1 MCRLFAV
8 TRLLFHW
15 NEEMSEENHSKPTY
29 SEQREIECQTELVN
43 AHYEEEEEEDD
54 DDGLYG
60 LLKLPQDND
69 GSGQYPS
76 VQDISN
82 INTEQLMKM
91 ESLKKN
97 DFTINSKNLLRWTKV
112 ITPSKFAEQPV
123 EEASWEILS
132 KTYSKMKKVI
142 HTAGKHKNVI
152 PKKAKTDSKHL
163 RNISL
168 FNQSQANDIVQEE
181 GMFIAESIDATNL
194 ENTLIPDQY
203 LGNQTILSNVQNI
216 ISSETF
222 SEPNNSFQ
230 TTPIQ
235 NKQFIAE
242 NITQVVIPFEENI
255 VKPEE
260 QYREEENKLEQ
271 AVHFLQETV
280 TGVGISQQHLKQENN
295 SQIMKNVQT
304 NTQTYT
310 KQQQPTLNLEKL
322 IETLRNHGKG
332 INTLDHL
339 LSNEEGEIKVNGAPL
354 KFILVEQS
362 EDANLPS
369 TEILTSTNEHDT
381 IGNIKY
387 FVHSSIKADNL
398 SDIPSKK
405 NTYSMPLV
413 SDANTSKE
421 ETPGVNDLLNKN
433 FIAGS
438 LDKDKLKADE
448 YHEMLKAANKIL
460 RTKVSDEKNLTD
472 KERKY
477 RCDICSASFKKSCN
491 LSAHKRI
498 HNNDRRFSCHICSQK
513 FYVGTKLRSHMRI
526 HTNTKP
532 FVCNICKKAFREKSV
547 LKNHIL
553 THTGKKEF
561 ECSICKKKFFRKSKL
576 DIHMRIHSD
585 NKPYKCEHCNR
596 SFAVIYYYR
605 KHVKKHAVK
614 KEFEC
619 DICRKGFHLK
629 ENYKCHLLSHDKSK
643 RIQCEKCLKTFIK
656 ESLLKNH
663 NCLGMPVKSAMSQ
676 FLCDQCS
683 NSFSSK
689 SQLLIHL
696 KEHRGEDVFYCKI
709 CNKPFLHEYLL
720 KRHKVVHSDKKPY
733 KCRVCK
739 VEFSWISSLR
749 THIMTKH
756 KDKIREQEKEMK
768 HNDGVDLAGEI
779 TEERNRR
786 IGSETEFMEEKS
798 DTQLDAQ
805 ISPHTENVC
814 AVCNQCFVAE
824 ESLKE
829 HYRTH
834 NLDWTSSTKRNP
846 EKLQKLYNKDKF
858 EIKQVVSFQCDRC
871 KKILPETER
880 DSHSSVHARYPFICD
895 FCCMN
900 FEQELYLL
908 KHLEIHKGDKP
919 HRCNLCGEKFATL
932 QQLTTHRQIHEEE
945 ENKPIKCDD
954 CGKRFRNNY
963 SLNLHRHIHTNEK
976 PYKCDECTENFSRND
991 YLKRHKARFHSGQVF
1006 QCNSCPK
1013 TFYERYELSRHIQS
1027 SHVKDK
1033 PHICTV
1039 CDKKFAFSYELKKH
1053 LETHNKNLPFKCNEC
1068 PNAYEKKKQLNRH
1081 FKNKHPGNEKQSVLI
1096 NKLILCTETES
1107 ENFGEH
1113 IEEEIMKSTP
1123 VQSYAA
1129 QTDIQTE
1136 ISTNQIKDLGRI
1148 IQESKQIENVKQ
1160 NNSELNES
1168 PSVMRTRSNPPCS
1181 TIFRTVDDEVVVN
1194 DVDKESGEIAVSPT
1208 HQSAQES
1215 SNTEN
1220 EIYIYVDQN
1229 TEESKVELPLEV
1241 YSDMQ
1246 NSETTFQYLD
1256 PKSGTLYQVSSE
1268 ESNTYEVVVGI
1279 KDDEVDNKDIT
1290 SNSTENG
1297 KTDEK
1302 EHSYVKVSNVFIPST
1317 KYEN

>member
-1 MCRLFAV
+1 
-8 TRLLFHW
+8 
-15 NEEMSEENHSKPTY
+15 MSEENCFKPTY
-29 SEQREIECQTELVN
+29 TEQREIECQTELVD
-43 AHYEEEEEEDD
+43 AHYDEEEDDDND

-69 GSGQYPS
+69 DSEQYLS
-76 VQDISN
+76 VQVISN
-82 INTEQLMKM
+82 FNKEQLTKM

-112 ITPSKFAEQPV
+112 ITPSKFAEQPA

-132 KTYSKMKKVI
+132 KNYSKKVI
-142 HTAGKHKNVI
+142 HSAGKHKKVI
-152 PKKAKTDSKHL
+152 TKKAKTASKHL
-163 RNISL
+163 QNISL
-168 FNQSQANDIVQEE
+168 FNNLHANDIKIQEE
-181 GMFIAESIDATNL
+181 GMFIAEPMVALNYQT
-194 ENTLIPDQY
+194 TQIPTQY
-203 LGNQTILSNVQNI
+203 LDNQNTQAFNVQNI
-216 ISSETF
+216 ISSE
-222 SEPNNSFQ
+222 SILEQNNSFQ
-230 TTPIQ
+230 TTPIE
-235 NKQFIAE
+235 NKQFIEE
-242 NITQVVIPFEENI
+242 NINQVVIPFEENT
-255 VKPEE
+255 VTLGE
-260 QYREEENKLEQ
+260 QCIEEENKLYQ
-271 AVHFLQETV
+271 TVPFQQETI

-295 SQIMKNVQT
+295 SHVMKNIHTNVQNNQ
-304 NTQTYT
+304 NTETYP

-332 INTLDHL
+332 INTLDHF

-362 EDANLPS
+362 SEDSNLPNTIKISAPS
-369 TEILTSTNEHDT
+369 TEHDT
-381 IGNIKY
+381 TGNIKY
-387 FVHSSIKADNL
+387 FVHSSIKADNI
-398 SDIPSKK
+398 SDIASKTNSNNMK
-405 NTYSMPLV
+405 AE
-413 SDANTSKE
+413 SDANIGFLE
-421 ETPGVNDLLNKN
+421 EVPDENHLLKKN
-433 FIAGS
+433 LIYS
-438 LDKDKLKADE
+438 SMDKNKLKADE

-460 RTKVSDEKNLTD
+460 RTKVSDDKNMTD

-477 RCDICSASFKKSCN
+477 KCDVCTASFKKSCN

-498 HNNDRRFSCHICSQK
+498 HSNDRRFSCHICSQK

-619 DICRKGFHLK
+619 HICKKGFHLK
-629 ENYKCHLLSHDKSK
+629 ENYNCHLLSHDESK
-643 RIQCEKCLKTFIK
+643 RKRCEKCLKTFIK
-656 ESLLKNH
+656 DSLLKNH

-676 FLCDQCS
+676 FLCGQCS
-683 NSFSSK
+683 RSFSSK

-756 KDKIREQEKEMK
+756 KDKIMEQEKEK
-768 HNDGVDLAGEI
+768 KNDGEKDLDI
-779 TEERNRR
+779 ER
-786 IGSETEFMEEKS
+786 IEVETELMEVKP
-798 DTQLDAQ
+798 DTHLDSQ
-805 ISPHTENVC
+805 ISSQTENVC
-814 AVCNQCFVAE
+814 AVCNQCNLTE
-824 ESLKE
+824 ESLRE

-834 NLDWTSSTKRNP
+834 NLDWTPSTKYNP
-846 EKLQKLYNKDKF
+846 EKLRQLHQKDKF
-858 EIKQVVSFQCDRC
+858 EMKKVASFQCDRC
-871 KKILPETER
+871 KKVLPETEKE
-880 DSHSSVHARYPFICD
+880 SHSLIHARYPFTCD
-895 FCCMN
+895 FCFMN
-900 FEQELYLL
+900 FEQEHYLL
-908 KHLEIHKGDKP
+908 THLEIHKGDKP

-932 QQLTTHRQIHEEE
+932 QQLSTHRKNHEEE
-945 ENKPIKCDD
+945 KNKPIKCDE

-976 PYKCDECTENFSRND
+976 PYKCDECTETFSRND
-991 YLKRHKARFHSGQVF
+991 YLKRHKARLHSGQVF
-1006 QCNSCPK
+1006 QCNCCPK
-1013 TFYERYELSRHIQS
+1013 TFNEKYELTRHIQS

-1033 PHICTV
+1033 PHVCTE
-1039 CDKKFAFSYELKKH
+1039 CDKKFAFQYELKKH

-1081 FKNKHPGNEKQSVLI
+1081 FKNKHPHNEKQSVMI
-1096 NKLILCTETES
+1096 NKLILYTETEN

-1113 IEEEIMKSTP
+1113 IEEEIMEFTP
-1123 VQSYAA
+1123 IQSYKHEMIN
-1129 QTDIQTE
+1129 TFETE
-1136 ISTNQIKDLGRI
+1136 IKSETSTNQIKDLGRI
-1148 IQESKQIENVKQ
+1148 IQQSTQSENVKQ
-1160 NNSELNES
+1160 NDSELNVSQSDMQTQSNS
-1168 PSVMRTRSNPPCS
+1168 PCL
-1181 TIFRTVDDEVVVN
+1181 TIIRTVDDEVITN
-1194 DVDKESGEIAVSPT
+1194 DVDKEPGEIVVGSIN
-1208 HQSAQES
+1208 QSVQEN
-1215 SNTEN
+1215 SNN
-1220 EIYIYVDQN
+1220 EHEMYMTVDQS
-1229 TEESKVELPLEV
+1229 TVETKIELPLEV
-1241 YSDMQ
+1241 YSDMN
-1246 NSETTFQYLD
+1246 NSETPFQYLD
-1256 PKSGTLYQVSSE
+1256 PKSGTLYQASSE
-1268 ESNTYEVVVGI
+1268 VSNTYEVVVGTEDSEVVS
-1279 KDDEVDNKDIT
+1279 KDTISDL
-1290 SNSTENG
+1290 TEIG

-1317 KYEN
+1317 K

>member
-1 MCRLFAV
+1 MDHNKKKNDMLSARSDDLQKRATIYRNEQKRPEKDQKEQKRTEKEIDFFFVIEVPELPGHNIKIHPDVVHCETGKAFTFTLLNTVNLRLFTF
-8 TRLLFHW
+8 TRILFHW
-15 NEEMSEENHSKPTY
+15 NEEMREENHSKPTY
-29 SEQREIECQTELVN
+29 SEQREIECQTELVD
-43 AHYEEEEEEDD
+43 AHYEEEEDDDDDDD

-69 GSGQYPS
+69 RSGQYPS

-132 KTYSKMKKVI
+132 KTYSKKVI
-142 HTAGKHKNVI
+142 HTAGKHKKVI

-163 RNISL
+163 QNISL
-168 FNQSQANDIVQEE
+168 FNPSQANDIVQEE

-194 ENTLIPDQY
+194 ENTQIPNQY
-203 LGNQTILSNVQNI
+203 LGNQTILANVQNI

-255 VKPEE
+255 VTPEE

-271 AVHFLQETV
+271 VVHFQQETV
-280 TGVGISQQHLKQENN
+280 TGVDISQQHLKQENN
-295 SQIMKNVQT
+295 SQIMKNVHT

-339 LSNEEGEIKVNGAPL
+339 LSNEEGQIKVNGAPL

-362 EDANLPS
+362 GDANLPN

-387 FVHSSIKADNL
+387 FVHSSIKAGNL

-413 SDANTSKE
+413 SDAKTGKE
-421 ETPGVNDLLNKN
+421 ETPDVNDLLKTNL
-433 FIAGS
+433 IAGS

-460 RTKVSDEKNLTD
+460 RTKVSDKKNLTD

-477 RCDICSASFKKSCN
+477 RCDVCSASFKKSC
-491 LSAHKRI
+491 K
-498 HNNDRRFSCHICSQK
+498 
-513 FYVGTKLRSHMRI
+513 
-526 HTNTKP
+526 
-532 FVCNICKKAFREKSV
+532 
-547 LKNHIL
+547 
-553 THTGKKEF
+553 
-561 ECSICKKKFFRKSKL
+561 
-576 DIHMRIHSD
+576 
-585 NKPYKCEHCNR
+585 
-596 SFAVIYYYR
+596 
-605 KHVKKHAVK
+605 
-614 KEFEC
+614 
-619 DICRKGFHLK
+619 
-629 ENYKCHLLSHDKSK
+629 
-643 RIQCEKCLKTFIK
+643 
-656 ESLLKNH
+656 
-663 NCLGMPVKSAMSQ
+663 PVKSAMSQ
-676 FLCDQCS
+676 FLCGQCS
-683 NSFSSK
+683 NSFCSK

-756 KDKIREQEKEMK
+756 KDKIKEQEKEMK
-768 HNDGVDLAGEI
+768 HNNGVDLAGEI

-814 AVCNQCFVAE
+814 AVCNQCFVTE

-846 EKLQKLYNKDKF
+846 EKLRQLYKKDKF

-880 DSHSSVHARYPFICD
+880 DSHSAVHARYPFIW
-895 FCCMN
+895 
-900 FEQELYLL
+900 
-908 KHLEIHKGDKP
+908 
-919 HRCNLCGEKFATL
+919 
-932 QQLTTHRQIHEEE
+932 
-945 ENKPIKCDD
+945 
-954 CGKRFRNNY
+954 
-963 SLNLHRHIHTNEK
+963 
-976 PYKCDECTENFSRND
+976 
-991 YLKRHKARFHSGQVF
+991 QVF

-1039 CDKKFAFSYELKKH
+1039 CDKKFAFQYELKKH
-1053 LETHNKNLPFKCNEC
+1053 LQAHNKNLPFKCNEC

-1081 FKNKHPGNEKQSVLI
+1081 FKNKHPDNEKQSFMI

-1168 PSVMRTRSNPPCS
+1168 PSVMRTQSNPPCL

-1215 SNTEN
+1215 LSSNTEN
-1220 EIYIYVDQN
+1220 EMFIYVDQN
-1229 TEESKVELPLEV
+1229 TEESQVELPLEV

-1290 SNSTENG
+1290 ADSTENG